1 MAKRLTLFSLASC
14 LLSLSCGQ
22 TYKSNIPP
30 EEAAALS
37 QIVEDDPNDVFRIQK
52 DGESPA
58 YPLIYAVSLPIP
70 PVKQPKKVITN
81 PVTGNDIWYYEVEIK
96 PFEQQVF
103 PNLKPAQLVGYDGI
117 SPGPTFV
124 IPRGTESVVRF
135 INQAERE
142 NSVHLHGSPSRAPFD
157 GWAEDVTFPGQ
168 YKDYYYPNFQSARLL
183 WYHDHA
189 LGITAENAYFGQA
202 GAYIV
207 TDEAEDAL
215 GLPSGYGEYDIP
227 LILSSKFYNQDG
239 TLQSTADERESTW
252 GDMIHVNGQPWP
264 FLNVEPRKYR
274 FRFLNSAISR
284 SFALYFA
291 TGGNLNT
298 RLPFQVIASDAGLL
312 ERPVSVDELYISI
325 AERYEIVFDFTNFA
339 GQSIEMRNEEQA
351 GGIEV
356 DDDYE
361 NTDKVMRF
369 VVGSNPVD
377 DPSNVPAT
385 LRDVP
390 FPPSTSGIDHSFRFH
405 RSNGEWLI
413 NNVGFEDVDNRVLAK
428 VPRGTVEIWELENR
442 SGGWSH
448 PIHVHLV
455 DFRVI
460 QRTGSDRGV
469 MPYEAAGLKDVVW
482 LGRGETVLVEAHY
495 SPWNGVYMFHCH
507 NLIHEDHDMM
517 AAFNVTQLENF
528 GYNETTD
535 FGDPMDPR
543 WRAVDYSAADF
554 SVRGGVFADD
564 AITEKVQRLA
574 LEQPYS
580 ELEQV
585 EDALTQFWT
594 ENGAGNPNSP
604 IKIKRQLGVPI
615 PRYRR
620 TGQHH
625 SPTVPVV
632 EAVA

>member
-1 MAKRLTLFSLASC
+1 MAKGLSLFTLASC
-14 LLSLSCGQ
+14 LLSLSCAQ
-22 TYKSNIPP
+22 KFDSAIPP
-30 EEAAALS
+30 EEAQALS
-37 QIVEDDPNDVFRIQK
+37 QIVEDDPNDVFRIAK
-52 DGESPA
+52 SGESPE
-58 YPLIYAVSLPIP
+58 YPLIYGVPLPIP
-70 PVKQPKKVITN
+70 PVKQPKKIITN
-81 PVTGNDIWYYEVEIK
+81 PVTGKDIWYYEVEIK
-96 PFEQQVF
+96 PFDQQVY
-103 PNLKPAQLVGYDGI
+103 PNLSPARLVGYDGI

-168 YKDYYYPNFQSARLL
+168 YKDYYYPNFESARLL

-207 TDEAEDAL
+207 TDAAEDAL
-215 GLPSGYGEYDIP
+215 GLPSGYGEFDVP
-227 LILSSKFYNQDG
+227 LILSAKFYNQDG
-239 TLQSTADERESTW
+239 TLQTTVNERESTW
-252 GDMIHVNGQPWP
+252 GDVIHVNGQPWP
-264 FLNVEPRKYR
+264 FMNVEPRKYR

-291 TGGNLNT
+291 KTSALGA

-312 ERPVSVDELYISI
+312 EKPVTVDDLYISI
-325 AERYEIVFDFTNFA
+325 AERYEIVFDFTSFA

-351 GGIEV
+351 GGIGV

-369 VVGSNPVD
+369 VVGSNPVA
-377 DPSNVPAT
+377 DPSTVPAT

-390 FPPSTSGIDHSFRFH
+390 FPPSTTGVDHHFRFH

-413 NNVGFEDVDNRVLAK
+413 NGVGFEDVENRVLAK
-428 VPRGTVEIWELENR
+428 VPRGTVEIWELENS

-460 QRTGSDRGV
+460 KRTGNARGV
-469 MPYEAAGLKDVVW
+469 EPYEAEGLKDVVW
-482 LGRGETVLVEAHY
+482 LGRGETVTVEAHY
-495 SPWNGVYMFHCH
+495 HPWNGVYMFHCH

-517 AAFNVTQLENF
+517 AAFNVTQLTNF

-543 WRAVDYSAADF
+543 WRAVDYSAADL
-554 SVRGGVFADD
+554 SARGGVFTDD
-564 AITEKVQRLA
+564 AIVDKVQRLA

-580 ELEQV
+580 ELTQV
-585 EDALTQFWT
+585 EEALTEYWT
-594 ENGAGNPNSP
+594 ANGAGNPNSP
-604 IKIKRQLGVPI
+604 VKRDAGVPI

-620 TGQHH
+620 TQHHH
-625 SPTVPVV
+625 SPAVPVV
-632 EAVA
+632 AA